1 MREDIIQGWEKVKN
15 LYIKEFEQIPEI
27 KKAWIRVEYCKHC
40 GAMDTM
46 GELDIV
52 FNKYSLDMKKKMK
65 DIDNLIGLQS
75 FPLRFKLEHYGTE
88 KYIVIRD
95 GSKLFYF
102 PDKIKEYGELE
113 NIICECSEMDLLWDE
128 DGTYISQTT
137 LDPDYYTILGKVE
150 NDEAEVKRYAKC
162 HKEVLAEHGYGFD
175 HVDGNVYHH
184 ENKCDMVECRF
195 RTWKQPKL
203 QEPKLDRTVSIGR
216 SDG

>member
-1 MREDIIQGWEKVKN
+1 MREDIMQGWEKVKN
-15 LYIKEFEQIPEI
+15 IYIKEFEQMPEI
-27 KKAWIRVEYCKHC
+27 KKAWIRVEECKHC
-40 GAMDTM
+40 GAMDEM

-52 FNKYSLDMKKKMK
+52 CTTYSFGIQSKLRE
-65 DIDNLIGLQS
+65 IDTMITLQS
-75 FPLRFKLEHYGTE
+75 FPLRFKAEHYVSVE
-88 KYIVIRD
+88 RMIIRD
-95 GSKLFYF
+95 GSIVFYF
-102 PDKIKEYGELE
+102 PDKIAEYAALE

-150 NDEAEVKRYAKC
+150 NDEAEVKRYATC
-162 HKEVLAEHGYGFD
+162 HKYVLAEHGYGFD
-175 HVDGNVYHH
+175 HVDGKVYHH

-203 QEPKLDRTVSIGR
+203 QDPKNKRTVSIGR